1 MIRRTR
7 LLAATA
13 LAGSLL
19 MQIFPTFA
27 CSLVFVNDNDVA
39 KIVVRTMDLPLS
51 IPEAPRLVVFPRGME
66 KDAGRSLLPGVTA
79 KLVGL
84 GDNHLKWKAKYGSV
98 AMSAFDI
105 GVTDGL
111 NEQGLAGHL
120 LTLETTAYEPKDA
133 RPELGQSHWL
143 AYVLDNF
150 KSVQEA
156 VDALQDNKKFR
167 IVPATVPEKGLTG
180 VMSVHLALEDP
191 TGDSAVFEL
200 VDGKMVIHHGP
211 QYRVLTNDPPYDAM
225 LSRMKKYKAFGG
237 TLGLPGEAPEGEY
250 RFVRLAAY
258 YKLLPEPKSYR
269 QAVANAISLMRIA
282 QVPVRDPAKEILATR
297 DVSDADRL
305 WAGVQTNWLSAID
318 VSHKVVYV
326 NSAISPDLF
335 WLKLDDL
342 DLNEG
347 APVVY
352 LDPHEIS
359 LGGDVAKRFAVWKS
373 PVQ

>member
-19 MQIFPTFA
+19 LRAFPTLA

-66 KDAGRSLLPGVTA
+66 KDAGRSVLPGVTA
-79 KLVGL
+79 KVVGL

-98 AMSAFDI
+98 AMSAFDM

-120 LTLETTAYEPKDA
+120 LTLETTAYEPKDK

-156 VDALQDNKKFR
+156 VDALQDNTKFR

-191 TGDSAVFEL
+191 TGDSAFFEL

-211 QYRVLTNDPPYDAM
+211 QYRVLTNDPPYDVM

-250 RFVRLAAY
+250 RFVRLSAY
-258 YKLLPEPKSYR
+258 YKLLPEPKNYR

-326 NSAISPDLF
+326 NSAMSPDLF
-335 WLKLDDL
+335 WVQLDDL
-342 DLNEG
+342 DLHEG